1 MPRQKVLIIV
11 GMVALGVAL
20 VVVNL
25 GFQRP
30 TGLEVTVETLSSRD
44 LVARVSG
51 SGRIQPQREV
61 DVSSNTMGRVT
72 RLAVVEG
79 QQVEKGQF
87 LLEIDPRSLEGQLQ
101 SGEASVAAARSVLA
115 EARAGVDL
123 ARANLELARQRLQR
137 EQGLWAGELTTLEA
151 LERAR
156 NDVAVRQTKLL
167 ASQQEVETREQQIR
181 QEEAS
186 LATTKYRLSQVVITA
201 PADGMVTRRN
211 VEEGENV
218 VVGTMNN
225 AGTVLLTLTDMS
237 SIDAE
242 VELDETA
249 IPAIQLGQ
257 SAVITIDAFPDRTF
271 RARVSA
277 IGNSPIETASPQSA
291 AQRPAT
297 KFMVV
302 VTLEEEVPGVR
313 PGFTCT
319 AEITTA
325 TRRNV
330 LAVPIQSLTVQEVL
344 YDVDGQLV
352 QELPSAGRR
361 AARISINETS
371 LAVEPPPGFT
381 REETQGVFVLRQGR
395 AVFTPVTLGIADER
409 YFEVVSGLDEGDRVI
424 TGPFAAARRL
434 VHGDEVRITEAS

>member
-137 EQGLWAGELTTLEA
+137 EQDLWAGEL
-151 LERAR
+151 RAC
-156 NDVAVRQTKLL
+156 K
-167 ASQQEVETREQQIR
+167 E
-181 QEEAS
+181 
-186 LATTKYRLSQVVITA
+186 ITA
-201 PADGMVTRRN
+201 CTVDRRVVRCARGVGHPAGKACS
-211 VEEGENV
+211 
-218 VVGTMNN
+218 
-225 AGTVLLTLTDMS
+225 AG
-237 SIDAE
+237 ARAHR
-242 VELDETA
+242 A
-249 IPAIQLGQ
+249 IA
-257 SAVITIDAFPDRTF
+257 
-271 RARVSA
+271 
-277 IGNSPIETASPQSA
+277 
-291 AQRPAT
+291 
-297 KFMVV
+297 
-302 VTLEEEVPGVR
+302 PGV
-313 PGFTCT
+313 G
-319 AEITTA
+319 
-325 TRRNV
+325 
-330 LAVPIQSLTVQEVL
+330 
-344 YDVDGQLV
+344 
-352 QELPSAGRR
+352 
-361 AARISINETS
+361 
-371 LAVEPPPGFT
+371 
-381 REETQGVFVLRQGR
+381 
-395 AVFTPVTLGIADER
+395 
-409 YFEVVSGLDEGDRVI
+409 GD
-424 TGPFAAARRL
+424 
-434 VHGDEVRITEAS
+434 